1 MGNNRILLF
10 LLLLFC
16 FCNAVFSQQR
26 QDLTGQIVNDSI
38 GEAFVNILNITA
50 ETGTVSESDG
60 RFGLTV
66 KENDSILFSSVQFEN
81 KYVVITKEI
90 IAKGFL
96 EIELTEEVNRL
107 ETVHLNNIKLTGNL
121 EGDIQNIKVKPLM
134 FLPPPRKNL
143 TMAQRKMGSYGGGLG
158 MLIGALNGD
167 LKYLKKAQKNY
178 ELQGEA
184 YQLLE
189 SIPKGIFVEDFG
201 LEEWEVINFMFY
213 CARNNNSNLQKLI
226 AEDDTL
232 ALIAYFE
239 KQAEDFKEISRK
251 GDVPKLESTNENR

>member
-1 MGNNRILLF
+1 MDNKTLLF
-10 LLLLFC
+10 LLLIFC
-16 FCNAVFSQQR
+16 VFSSGFSQQR
-26 QDLTGQIVNDSI
+26 QDLTGRILNDSI
-38 GEAFVNILNITA
+38 GETFVNIVNITA
-50 ETGTVSESDG
+50 ETGTVNERDG
-60 RFGLTV
+60 SFSITV

-90 IAKGFL
+90 LARNFL
-96 EIELTEEVNRL
+96 EVALLEEVNRL

-121 EGDIQNIKVKPLM
+121 EGDIQGIKVKPLM
-134 FLPPPRKNL
+134 FIPPPRKKL

-189 SIPKGIFVEDFG
+189 SIPKGIFTEDFG

-213 CARNNNSNLQKLI
+213 CARNNNSNLEKLI

-239 KQAEDFKEISRK
+239 KQAEDFKELSRK
-251 GDVPKLESTNENR
+251 GDVSRLESSNENR